1 MTRLKTTAR
10 RAARIAPLAA
20 VIAYL
25 TLLCFPQPLFAH
37 AVTRGSFTVHSR
49 EPQGAAL
56 DDVLA
61 RAEAR
66 LAASPLYTK
75 DVTPRICFVGSTRLY
90 AAMSL
95 GWGGDSFAKTYGALP
110 TSTVLVNACD
120 PARDLVFHPA
130 AAHGSRS
137 LSDVIAH
144 ETTHLLVR
152 HRYGYWR
159 NLAFPTWKKEGYAE
173 YVAGGSTLPYDTG
186 VQMWKASPG
195 DATGYR
201 YFTYYMVV
209 KHLIEH
215 EHLSVDD
222 LFTRDLDFEAW
233 ADVVVKTL

>member
-1 MTRLKTTAR
+1 MIRLKTTAR
-10 RAARIAPLAA
+10 RVARIAALL
-20 VIAYL
+20 VVVVYL

-49 EPQGAAL
+49 KPLDAAL

-61 RAEAR
+61 RAEAK
-66 LAASPLYTK
+66 LVTSPLYTK
-75 DVTPRICFVGSTRLY
+75 DVKPRICLLGSRNLY

-95 GWGGDSFAKTYGALP
+95 GWGGDSFAKSYGALP
-110 TSTVLVNACD
+110 TSTVFVNVCD
-120 PARDLVFHPA
+120 PVQDLVFRPA
-130 AAHGSRS
+130 AAHRSRS
-137 LSDVIAH
+137 LSGVIAH

-152 HRYGYWR
+152 NRYGYWR
-159 NLAFPTWKKEGYAE
+159 NLVFPAWKTEGYAE

-195 DATGYR
+195 DATGTR
-201 YFTYYMVV
+201 YFRYYMVV
-209 KHLIEH
+209 KHLIDH

-233 ADVVVKTL
+233 AGVVLQTL